1 MEVSVDAWVQ
11 DFFGAGGTFGA
22 DFEAFLLVAKEV
34 TVGVGKLFASAPL

>member
-1 MEVSVDAWVQ
+1 MDAWVQ

-22 DFEAFLLVAKEV
+22 HFEAFLLLAKEEV